1 MGKKNN
7 ISVKIQDHELP
18 VESAADQSE
27 NSTGINYLIS
37 NKLIVAIFLFLISF
51 LVFIP
56 SLGNDFVW
64 DDVSYIEK
72 KASILNF
79 SSKCEYTGCC

>member
-7 ISVKIQDHELP
+7 KSVKIQDHELP
-18 VESAADQSE
+18 VGPAADQSE
-27 NSTGINYLIS
+27 NSTGINYLIG
-37 NKLIVAIFLFLISF
+37 NKSIVAIFLFLISF

-72 KASILNF
+72 RASILDF
-79 SSKCEYTGCC
+79 SSKCEYTGYC